1 MNVCLQ
7 DTPVIL
13 IQTPDKNNNEEKKC
27 MFQTSL
33 WGVGTS
39 SVSYKKGL
47 PRGVPPPLVSIHK
60 FNVWLPPP
68 YRVGLP
74 QGDVIANSTLF
85 FMVLSGASLLICR
98 AIVIDSHP
106 WKFRCYD
113 LNSSCSFCQHLDP
126 QFWVW
131 YFSRE
136 KNTNKNN
143 YRWLKFH
150 IQACRNLGNLGTF
163 LPHQGLIRW

>member
-1 MNVCLQ
+1 MGQDVSNLNVKKRQ
-7 DTPVIL
+7 IIDIIVTSSHQRIRTDAWPKH
-13 IQTPDKNNNEEKKC
+13 QRFFQSETPD
-27 MFQTSL
+27 TWWL
-33 WGVGTS
+33 
-39 SVSYKKGL
+39 
-47 PRGVPPPLVSIHK
+47 K
-60 FNVWLPPP
+60 FL
-68 YRVGLP
+68 
-74 QGDVIANSTLF
+74 VIANSTLF